1 MGRASAPRRYRINDS
16 FEPVITVE
24 SDVTKYDE
32 LVYLLVANRPLP
44 RKKGTSRIAYIGKTA
59 SGVSRIAQSAA
70 DKIVS
75 TLECHGVRRLRA
87 FVVWAKP
94 RRYERTDLPH
104 LLERGLLLTFR
115 DEFGELPRFNLMGV
129 GMKWGAE
136 TDYFRAEALHR
147 IVIRYS

>member
-1 MGRASAPRRYRINDS
+1 MGSKLAARRYRINEP

-32 LVYLLVANRPLP
+32 LVYLLVAHRPLP

-87 FVVWAKP
+87 FVVWSEP
-94 RRYERTDLPH
+94 RRYERANLPH
-104 LLERGLLLTFR
+104 LLERSLLLMFR
-115 DEFGELPRFNLMGV
+115 DEYGELPEFNQMGV
-129 GMKWGAE
+129 GMKWTVE
-136 TDYFRAEALHR
+136 TDYFR
-147 IVIRYS
+147 